1 MTTHCYHTTATDHK
15 IHLTIEGDSGPVLIS
30 IHGGGIINASRRDEH
45 LPAPIKSVSTR
56 LLKSHAHTER
66 EAAAWSGTIIAVDY
80 RLLHPSTGHDILED
94 MAALLAFL
102 PTLPIAHDQL
112 FFSGFS
118 GGGYPLRLAAVL
130 AAQEAQRPA
139 PRFALR
145 GWVSYFG
152 MTGDMLLDYW
162 LFPRGT
168 SHRALDTSDIPA
180 EQETLRAAVAH
191 WLAPGAEEISDCPYM
206 EGLEGRRADRGPLW
220 EYWHATGTI
229 NDAISGEPGLSARLA
244 TLSYAERLAAIP
256 AAHHAVFPQVYFAD
270 PKNAAHVPPLLLI
283 HGDADDYVPYEES
296 VTTLEALRAGR
307 GRVELV
313 TVPGADHGLQVEGEL
328 SQAAMDALAYAVEWM
343 LSKLKLDALFYTHV
357 NAYIYDRHPSLVAC
371 ICQTTTV

>member
-1 MTTHCYHTTATDHK
+1 MTTHCYHTTATGHK
-15 IHLTIEGDSGPVLIS
+15 VHLTVEGDSGPVLIT
-30 IHGGGIINASRRDEH
+30 IHGGGIVNGSRRDEH
-45 LPAPIKSVSTR
+45 LPAPIKGMSTR
-56 LLKSHAHTER
+56 LLRSHAHTER
-66 EAAAWSGTIIAVDY
+66 ETAAWPGTIIAVDY
-80 RLLHPSTGHDILED
+80 RLLHPSSGHAILED

-112 FFSGFS
+112 FFAGFS

-130 AAQEAQRPA
+130 AAQEAQRPV

-152 MTGDMLLDYW
+152 MTGDTLLDYW

-191 WLAPGAEEISDCPYM
+191 WLAPDAEEISDCPYT

-229 NDAISGEPGLSARLA
+229 NDAISGESGLSARLA
-244 TLSYAERLAAIP
+244 ALPYAERLAAIP

-270 PKNAAHVPPLLLI
+270 PKNATHLPPLLMV
-283 HGDADDYVPYEES
+283 HGDSDEAVPYAES
-296 VTTLEALRAGR
+296 LTTLKALQAG
-307 GRVELV
+307 GGNVELV
-313 TVPGADHGLQVEGEL
+313 TVPGGNHNLEVNGEFP
-328 SQAAMDALAYAVEWM
+328 QATKDAYAYTVEWM
-343 LSKLKLDALFYTHV
+343 LKQLK
-357 NAYIYDRHPSLVAC
+357 
-371 ICQTTTV
+371 